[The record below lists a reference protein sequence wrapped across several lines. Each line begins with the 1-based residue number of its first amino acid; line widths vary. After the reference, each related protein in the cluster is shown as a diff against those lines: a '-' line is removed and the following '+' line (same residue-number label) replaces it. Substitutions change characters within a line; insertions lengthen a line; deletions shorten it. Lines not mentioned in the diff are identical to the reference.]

1 MAASKCEN
9 GAVNDEQST
18 DQPPRRGDPDSV
30 TGLTVQAV
38 HGPRA
43 AIQLVRVKI
52 EINGTTYKCGWG
64 ETAFPLEPGR
74 YQVTVS
80 CRWLVFPHLGRNS
93 IVLDV
98 LPGKR
103 SVVRWTPSLTAF
115 QKGKIEQ
122 LA

>member
-1 MAASKCEN
+1 MREN
-9 GAVNDEQST
+9 GALMDEELT
-18 DQPPRRGDPDSV
+18 ERPPRPGDLASAG
-30 TGLTVQAV
+30 GLTVRAV

-43 AIQLVRVKI
+43 PIQLQKKVKV

-98 LPGKR
+98 LPRKR
-103 SVVRWTPSLTAF
+103 SVVQWRPALTVF